1 MCGILLYNKGNAS
14 IYFLNYFQEVIMNK
28 RILALCLA
36 LVLCLSLVPVTAF
49 AGSPL
54 KTYTELPTGVKAA
67 YISMMDNGFAS
78 FRTMDGNGKLISK
91 GVIAPNG
98 NVPVFRT
105 AKDDDPEMMGGSY
118 AYA

>member
-1 MCGILLYNKGNAS
+1 
-14 IYFLNYFQEVIMNK
+14 MNK
-28 RILALCLA
+28 RLLTLCLA
-36 LVLCLSLVPVTAF
+36 LALCLSLVPAAVF

-118 AYA
+118 ATCSRRLSRRKMAAAAMRIT